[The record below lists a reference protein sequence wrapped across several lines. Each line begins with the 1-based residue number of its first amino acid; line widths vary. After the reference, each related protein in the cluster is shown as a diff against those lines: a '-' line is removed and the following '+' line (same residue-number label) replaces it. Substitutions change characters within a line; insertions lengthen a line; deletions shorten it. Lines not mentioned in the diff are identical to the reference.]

1 MTIRVRIESENH
13 SEDSGETE
21 GRIKVKI
28 IFSAVEDQSED
39 LEVRIK

>member
-13 SEDSGETE
+13 SEDSGETK

-39 LEVRIK
+39 LEARIK